1 MKKYFFI
8 LSLVLT
14 AVVSYGQKQNTHIV
28 AGNKLYREEK
38 YDKALPEYMKALEL
52 EANSP
57 VATYNI
63 GNTYFRSKRYEE
75 AVKTFDDAIA
85 NGDTNMTMKQNGF
98 YNKGVA
104 LSKQSKLEESIEAYK
119 MAVKLNPADSN
130 ARINLQKALLELKKK
145 NPPPPPEK
153 KEEKKKKQQ
162 QNKNPQ
168 QQPPQSNLTKKQLE
182 QLLKALQQRE
192 QQVQQKMQQRN
203 RTAGR
208 QEKDW

>member
-1 MKKYFFI
+1 MKKYFLIFN
-8 LSLVLT
+8 LVLIAGAT
-14 AVVSYGQKQNTHIV
+14 YAQKQNTHIV
-28 AGNKLYREEK
+28 AGNKLYREQK
-38 YDKALPEYMKALEL
+38 YDKALPQYMKALEA

-63 GNTYFRSKRYEE
+63 GNTYFRTRRYEE
-75 AVKTFDDAIA
+75 AAKTFDNTIG
-85 NGDTNMTMKQNGF
+85 NSVNNTMKQNGF

-153 KEEKKKKQQ
+153 KEQKKQKQQ
-162 QNKNPQ
+162 QKKNPQ
-168 QQPPQSNLTKKQLE
+168 QSPPQSKLTKKQVE

-203 RTAGR
+203 RTAGQ